1 VIELNNC
8 GCGTCLS
15 FYALII
21 LILHVKLIWCCDGW
35 RVKICI
41 YQCILFFKTLYLPIL
56 KCLYF
61 FIDRKKWIVAGVP
74 CLHEATRKFLQTYT
88 RCVFGLCPGDLILLI
103 IIFSGCHSCICF
115 ASEKYLSIV
124 PWNYALSLHL
134 VVTNSPSVAEMTSL
148 FFFYC
153 KERIKYDEKDPCR
166 N

>member
-1 VIELNNC
+1 M
-8 GCGTCLS
+8 
-15 FYALII
+15 
-21 LILHVKLIWCCDGW
+21 ILHVKLIWCCDGW

-41 YQCILFFKTLYLPIL
+41 YQCIFYFSKHYISTHYSNACIL
-56 KCLYF
+56 

-74 CLHEATRKFLQTYT
+74 CLHEATWKFLQTYT
-88 RCVFGLCPGDLILLI
+88 RYVFGLCPGDFILLI
-103 IIFSGCHSCICF
+103 ILFSGCHSCICF

-124 PWNYALSLHL
+124 PWNYAWSLHL